1 MVWFAFFS
9 ALILSVIH
17 VDVMKPLFFNIKKVC
32 QTLLLLPIVITCI

>member
-17 VDVMKPLFFNIKKVC
+17 VDVMKPLFLILKVC